1 MGSLVFRI
9 AGSGGGG
16 GTCADGSW
24 VTGKVGSYAL
34 EFGGTNEYVSLANPA
49 GLELS
54 EGTIAGW
61 LKRGELDGRTTLI
74 SLGQAGSA
82 ANVNANWMLEIDANG
97 TDDKLYMTVGNG
109 TYYAYCK
116 TDATIADTDWHH
128 IAGSFT
134 NNARDFVLYIDGVS
148 QSLNPDVTT
157 NAGAGGFTPGIAGTQ
172 EANLGVSVR
181 TTAYKRFLTGKMDEV
196 SIWSGCLSQ
205 ANITSL
211 AAGAKANAITASADI
226 ENNLLYYYKFDG
238 NSNDTEGAANLTEV
252 GGISYQTGLFA
263 DCLALDGSSDYL
275 TDASTISAATKNDR
289 SISLWF
295 QYGGANGY
303 VCRLG
308 WRGTIIIW
316 VTAAGQINPFYYNS
330 AASAVDPGN
339 LYSGMVVGNW
349 YHIVVT
355 IDESDASTGAK
366 LYVNGSQA
374 GSSFAGATGY
384 NNTSGD
390 ALSAIGAGVTWGG
403 GTNVPVSG
411 SMDDLA
417 IWDRVL
423 TSTEVLD
430 IYTRGNSNNECLLSG
445 SLVSSSNLLAYYSFE
460 EGAGNG
466 TLTDRT
472 GNGHTGTLTNMN
484 TGSC

>member
-211 AAGAKANAITASADI
+211 AAGAKANAITASANI

-263 DCLALDGSSDYL
+263 DCVALDGSSDYL

-295 QYGGANGY
+295 QYGGAQGY

-308 WRGTIIIW
+308 YRGTIIIW
-316 VTAAGQINPFYYNS
+316 VSSAGQIEAAYYDSSETSINPGY
-330 AASAVDPGN
+330 
-339 LYSGMVVGNW
+339 LYAGMSVGNW
-349 YHIVVT
+349 YHIVFT

-366 LYVNGSQA
+366 LYVNGAQA
-374 GSSFAGATGY
+374 GSSFGGATGF
-384 NNTSGD
+384 NNTSGN

-411 SMDDLA
+411 SIDDLA

-445 SLVSSSNLLAYYSFE
+445 SLTRPSLAAYYSFE